1 MDRSAPGWH
10 AVAMLRPATPA
21 LAALIALSLGAA
33 PAPAQT
39 QLAQIPPGEPIEV
52 DVELVLAVDVSR
64 SMSPRELEIQ
74 RRGYAEALV
83 SEPVVR
89 AITQG
94 MTGQVAVAYMEWAGT
109 ASQRM
114 VIDWRLLS
122 SRADAEALAAELSS
136 GFSVS
141 MRRTSI
147 SSALRAAADLFEG
160 NGFVGLRQ
168 VIDISGDGPNNEGLP
183 VTVAR
188 DQVLAR
194 GIVINGLPLMT
205 NDGFATGFTL
215 PDLDEYYRQC
225 VVGGPTAFVVPVT
238 DWDQFAEAVRQ
249 KLVLELVGLPPP
261 PGLAVHASD
270 AAERLIRAQ
279 AYDCLI
285 GEKIWQRNQ
294 DGFR

>member
-1 MDRSAPGWH
+1 MP
-10 AVAMLRPATPA
+10 RPAIPV
-21 LAALIALSLGAA
+21 LAAVLALSLGAA
-33 PAPAQT
+33 PAPAQV
-39 QLAQIPPGEPIEV
+39 PPGEPIEV

-94 MTGQVAVAYMEWAGT
+94 LTGQVAVAYLEWAGQG
-109 ASQRM
+109 SQRL

-122 SRADAEALAAELSS
+122 SRDDAEALAAELSA

-147 SSALRAAADLFEG
+147 SSALLAAADLFDG
-160 NGFVGLRQ
+160 NGFDGLRQ
-168 VIDISGDGPNNEGLP
+168 VIDISGDGPNNQGIA
-183 VTVAR
+183 VTAAR
-188 DQVLAR
+188 DAVLAR

-205 NDGFATGFTL
+205 NDGFATGFNL

-225 VVGGPTAFVVPVT
+225 VVGGPAAFVVPVT
-238 DWDQFAEAVRQ
+238 DWAQFADAVRQ

-261 PGLAVHASD
+261 SDLAAP
-270 AAERLIRAQ
+270 ERLVPAQ
-279 AYDCLI
+279 GYNCLI
-285 GEKIWQRNQ
+285 GEQIWRRNQ
-294 DGFR
+294 DGWR

>member
-1 MDRSAPGWH
+1 
-10 AVAMLRPATPA
+10 MLRPVLPA
-21 LAALIALSLGAA
+21 LAAVVTLLLGAA
-33 PAPAQT
+33 PAP
-39 QLAQIPPGEPIEV
+39 AQIPPGEPIEV

-74 RRGYAEALV
+74 RRGYSEALV

-94 MTGQVAVAYMEWAGT
+94 LTGQVAVAYMEWAGQS
-109 ASQRM
+109 SQRV

-122 SRADAEALAAELSS
+122 SRDDAEALAAELSS

-147 SSALRAAADLFEG
+147 SSALLAAADLFEG
-160 NGFVGLRQ
+160 NGFIGLRQ
-168 VIDISGDGPNNEGLP
+168 VIDISGDGPNNEGIP

-188 DQVLAR
+188 DEVLSR

-205 NDGFATGFTL
+205 NDGFGTGFNL

-261 PGLAVHASD
+261 PDLAAP
-270 AAERLIRAQ
+270 ERVVPAQ
-279 AYDCLI
+279 GYNCLI
-285 GEKIWQRNQ
+285 GEQIWRRNQ
-294 DGFR
+294 EGWR

>member
-1 MDRSAPGWH
+1 
-10 AVAMLRPATPA
+10 
-21 LAALIALSLGAA
+21 
-33 PAPAQT
+33 
-39 QLAQIPPGEPIEV
+39 
-52 DVELVLAVDVSR
+52 
-64 SMSPRELEIQ
+64 MSPRELEIQ

-94 MTGQVAVAYMEWAGT
+94 LTGQVAVAYMEWAGQS
-109 ASQRM
+109 SQRV

-122 SRADAEALAAELSS
+122 SRDDAEALAAELSS

-147 SSALRAAADLFEG
+147 SSALLAAADLFDG
-160 NGFVGLRQ
+160 NGFIGLRQ

-183 VTVAR
+183 VTEAR

-205 NDGFATGFTL
+205 NDGFATGFNL

-261 PGLAVHASD
+261 PGLAAP
-270 AAERLIRAQ
+270 ERPSPDRILPAQ
-279 AYDCLI
+279 GYNCLI
-285 GEKIWQRNQ
+285 GEQIWRRNQ
-294 DGFR
+294 EGWR